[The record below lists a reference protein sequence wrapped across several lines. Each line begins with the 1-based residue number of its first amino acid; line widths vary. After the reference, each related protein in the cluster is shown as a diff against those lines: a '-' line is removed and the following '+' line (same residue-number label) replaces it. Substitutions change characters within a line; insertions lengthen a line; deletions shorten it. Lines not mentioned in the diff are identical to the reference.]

1 MTVIEPIPDPG
12 RRPESVAAGQ
22 ARATSRDFAMLA
34 HDIRGAL
41 QGVIGGVIALEQQ
54 DPPDEVAE
62 QVARISTA
70 TRSLDHLVSL
80 LLGDAEETS
89 GEAGAVGVDLRTFAA
104 YLRQRWTGEAHDA
117 GFDFRVDVGSDAP
130 GRVLVHRMAL
140 ARAVGNLVRN
150 AITHGG
156 GGVQVTARGAPDG
169 GLLLEVRDHGAGLPD
184 AARMSLATDAP
195 PATAGPRPHGL
206 GLRIVQAICAE
217 TGARLRLDNPA
228 DSGLRATIELPQA
241 LVASSVADASPAVA
255 VRSEPPAERN
265 PEPSGLRGAR
275 ILLAEDNPTNQMVAN
290 QMLRALD
297 AEVTISSDG
306 VEALEAFERAE
317 YDLVVVDIE
326 MPRMSGLDVI
336 RAIRGRTDGRSD
348 VPIVALTA
356 YALREHRDRIAEAG
370 ANGLISKPITSIEA
384 LGRELAS
391 HLRPRTAP
399 SALASAGP
407 GEPEEAAGDP
417 AVDMEVYRAL
427 CEAIG
432 ADMMAELL
440 EKVIGDLEEARRELS
455 AAIDPLDPGPI
466 RSVSHILI
474 SVAGAIG
481 AKRLQHGARDLNR
494 AAHDEA
500 DGIAAGARGVLDEI
514 GAAIDFARV
523 ERAAAGREK

>member
-1 MTVIEPIPDPG
+1 MTVIEPIPDP
-12 RRPESVAAGQ
+12 RRRVENATSATANP
-22 ARATSRDFAMLA
+22 TSRDIPMLA

-70 TRSLDHLVSL
+70 TRSLDHLVGL
-80 LLGDAEETS
+80 LLGDGEEAC
-89 GEAGAVGVDLRTFAA
+89 GPAPVGVDLRTFAA

-117 GFDFRVDVGSDAP
+117 GFDFSVEVAADAP
-130 GRVLVHRMAL
+130 GRILVHRMSL

-156 GGVQVTARGAPDG
+156 GGVWVTARSAPDG
-169 GLLLEVRDHGAGLPD
+169 GLLLEVRDRGAGLPE
-184 AARMSLATDAP
+184 AARASLAAEAP
-195 PATAGPRPHGL
+195 PMTSGARAHGL

-228 DSGLRATIELPQA
+228 DGGLLATIELPPA
-241 LVASSVADASPAVA
+241 LVASAGPDPSPA
-255 VRSEPPAERN
+255 PAARQETPARD

-306 VEALEAFERAE
+306 VEALEAFELAE

-336 RAIRGRTDGRSD
+336 RAIRGRADERAD

-391 HLRPRTAP
+391 HLRHRTAR
-399 SALASAGP
+399 SEVVQAATH
-407 GEPEEAAGDP
+407 EPEEAAGDP

-432 ADMMAELL
+432 VDMMSELL
-440 EKVIGDLEEARRELS
+440 EKVIGDLEELRRELA
-455 AAIDPLDPGPI
+455 AAIDPLDLAPI

-500 DGIAAGARGVLDEI
+500 DGIAAGARAVLDEI
-514 GAAIDFARV
+514 DAAIDFVRV
-523 ERAAAGREK
+523 ERAAAGRKE